1 MESEN
6 KKIQIVQAKPDKFEL
21 ISEIQNND
29 GFEHS
34 YPLSR
39 ERFEKL
45 IHRGECF
52 YLAYYDGEATGMI
65 SVDFEIRAKLH
76 FFSVKQ
82 DYQSK
87 GIGTALLTKVL
98 EEAKNRNYY
107 SVYVY
112 VEFDS
117 PVEKFLLSRGF
128 KKVGYYHNRYK
139 NERSA
144 DILEIGF

>member
-1 MESEN
+1 MESKDN
-6 KKIQIVQAKPDKFEL
+6 TIQIVEAKPDMFEL

-39 ERFEKL
+39 ERITKL

-52 YLAYYDGEATGMI
+52 YLAYYDGETAGMI

-76 FFSVKQ
+76 FFSIKQ
-82 DYQSK
+82 DYHGK

-98 EEAKNRNYY
+98 EEARNSNYS

-112 VEFDS
+112 VEQDS
-117 PVEKFLLSRGF
+117 PVEKFLLRRGF
-128 KKVGYYHNRYK
+128 NKVGYYHNRYK
-139 NERSA
+139 NRRSA